1 MANTLQTGKS
11 ERGWFQVYKPTQGYW
26 TRLGTAIGVGLLI
39 LWGAAWLFARLEVYR
54 STSYGQ
60 YIQVGA
66 SIAWILV
73 WGYLLYW
80 LVGKKPETVDF
91 LIAVEGEMK
100 KVNWSTWPEIVGA
113 TKVVILFTILTS
125 AMLFVVDTVFM
136 LFFSTIG
143 VLKVTGMGDIIKSLF
158 G

>member
-1 MANTLQTGKS
+1 MKS

-26 TRLGTAIGVGLLI
+26 TRLGTAIGVGVLI
-39 LWGAAWLFARLEVYR
+39 LWGAAWLFSRLEVYR
-54 STSYGQ
+54 STEYGQ

-66 SIAWILV
+66 AIAWILIL
-73 WGYLLYW
+73 GYLLYW
-80 LVGKKPETVDF
+80 LVGKKSQTVDF

-125 AMLFVVDTVFM
+125 IMLFIVDTIFM